1 MSKMKMMVMAWVVV
15 GAFAIAGVY
24 AVTLLPQPAYA
35 AANC

>member
-1 MSKMKMMVMAWVVV
+1 MSKIKMMMIAWVVV
-15 GAFAIAGVY
+15 GAFTIAGVY